1 MKFFK
6 GRAYPEVIS
15 GFTEGGAMMCI
26 IGQVSE
32 LVKMDLIYNDNTEGN
47 MDKWL
52 LLDKQG
58 NCFEFDSKK
67 EAKEAARQKFDS
79 STH

>member
-1 MKFFK
+1 MSK
-6 GRAYPEVIS
+6 GRNKNLG
-15 GFTEGGAMMCI
+15 GFTESGAMMCI

-32 LVKMDLIYNDNTEGN
+32 LLKMDLIYDVNTKGN

-67 EAKEAARQKFDS
+67 EAKEAAIKKFDS
-79 STH
+79 VTH